1 MTQAP
6 EASNINIL
14 ERAFPVAPVPGVRA
28 HQSLLEHRLLIRQL
42 QLLKLLVDFL
52 HISHRGASG
61 QAATFGLR
69 VLGTET
75 EDGLQ
80 PLPLLQQGGKQGQI
94 GQMR

>member
-6 EASNINIL
+6 EASNVNIL
-14 ERAFPVAPVPGVRA
+14 ERALPVAPVPGIWA

-61 QAATFGLR
+61 QAATFRLR
-69 VLGTET
+69 VLSTET

-80 PLPLLQQGGKQGQI
+80 SLPLLQQGKGQGQR
-94 GQMR
+94 G